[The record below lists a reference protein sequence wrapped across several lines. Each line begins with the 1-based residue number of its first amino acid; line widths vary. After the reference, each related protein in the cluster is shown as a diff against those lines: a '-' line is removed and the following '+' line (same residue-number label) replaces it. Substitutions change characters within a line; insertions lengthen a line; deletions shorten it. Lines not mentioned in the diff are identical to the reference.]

1 MMTRGRG
8 MHVMTVE
15 DIASHDMMVR
25 SIMRRWI
32 ESHTISIDK
41 TNMQQ
46 LITLLKQL
54 LATNPKDRYIK
65 GHAKDL
71 LTRLQALNPQDDN

>member
-1 MMTRGRG
+1 
-8 MHVMTVE
+8 
-15 DIASHDMMVR
+15 
-25 SIMRRWI
+25 
-32 ESHTISIDK
+32 
-41 TNMQQ
+41 MQQ

-71 LTRLQALNPQDDN
+71 LTRLQALNPQENDQHNTLHNMQKTTQRKHEWQ

>member
-1 MMTRGRG
+1 
-8 MHVMTVE
+8 
-15 DIASHDMMVR
+15 
-25 SIMRRWI
+25 
-32 ESHTISIDK
+32 
-41 TNMQQ
+41 MQQ

-71 LTRLQALNPQDDN
+71 LTRLQALNPQDDIEICRKCEEVHTDGIFHQCPDNN